1 MTSLIQTHLSTTT
14 VSIANMDAIIKSNTT
29 RPEKRKELSFRT
41 SGETALLSDE
51 SSSMSSC
58 EEEQQQHSDEE
69 PLSRSTRNT
78 LPTTKLP
85 PLVENKR
92 KTSILKPSNEEIPIS
107 LKGKPFKHLPPPN
120 LEEIRR
126 NSAITTTATDR
137 PRLSR
142 QHHSVGFSSVV
153 IREYDQT
160 IGDNPSVSY
169 GPPISLDWEYTQL
182 QTVTLEHYEAHRP
195 PRRSMRQM
203 CMNYYTRRNILT
215 FKCGYK
221 EEEVKAASKEAD
233 KAKRGRA
240 VTKYL
245 LPYSKVEDFVTSA
258 GRKAKRV
265 VVKSK

>member
-41 SGETALLSDE
+41 LGETAMLSDE

-58 EEEQQQHSDEE
+58 EEQQQQQQQHSDEE
-69 PLSRSTRNT
+69 PLSITRNT
-78 LPTTKLP
+78 LLTTKLP
-85 PLVENKR
+85 PLVESKR
-92 KTSILKPSNEEIPIS
+92 QTSILKPSNEEIPIS

-126 NSAITTTATDR
+126 NSAVTTTTTTDR

-142 QHHSVGFSSVV
+142 QHHHSVAFSSVV

-203 CMNYYTRRNILT
+203 CMNYYTYVSIVIYIYIYYCIGSNHVFILH
-215 FKCGYK
+215 YY
-221 EEEVKAASKEAD
+221 
-233 KAKRGRA
+233 
-240 VTKYL
+240 YL
-245 LPYSKVEDFVTSA
+245 
-258 GRKAKRV
+258 
-265 VVKSK
+265 